1 MHTTMTKTAI
11 LLFILTFCTV
21 ILKGQE
27 FHEDGSMKLT
37 AASTNTKYGY
47 EPNHK
52 KSIKVG
58 KIQNQRAY
66 LSALRGPNG
75 ETVQF
80 SRIGSCCE
88 FKSKSGVFG
97 MGLLDKYEV
106 NYQGL
111 DEPVILYLNGY
122 DYDSPKAPAGFTF
135 VTGNWTAHCLITRQ
149 SHSQRNLM
157 IYGDEHCMWHLSF
170 TWIRVPFRWLWLRS
184 ESRFKQPHALQTPAG
199 LRATKTKKSYEKV
212 YWQHY
217 RLTPSKPNRAR
228 LQLVRRFWNGCS
240 DQPNSVLF
248 RTPRPRWESEG
259 TNRQN
264 IAVATQNV
272 RWLWAFA

>member
-1 MHTTMTKTAI
+1 
-11 LLFILTFCTV
+11 
-21 ILKGQE
+21 
-27 FHEDGSMKLT
+27 MKLT

-135 VTGNWTAHCLITRQ
+135 VTGN
-149 SHSQRNLM
+149 
-157 IYGDEHCMWHLSF
+157 
-170 TWIRVPFRWLWLRS
+170 
-184 ESRFKQPHALQTPAG
+184 
-199 LRATKTKKSYEKV
+199 
-212 YWQHY
+212 
-217 RLTPSKPNRAR
+217 
-228 LQLVRRFWNGCS
+228 
-240 DQPNSVLF
+240 
-248 RTPRPRWESEG
+248 
-259 TNRQN
+259 
-264 IAVATQNV
+264 
-272 RWLWAFA
+272 